1 MLEKRIEADIIVAR
15 TLIVQ
20 KKKERALLALKKKK
34 LSENQLQN
42 IQAYLMNVEGML
54 SDMELTKQQS
64 NVMAA
69 LKQGNEA
76 LKKAQQ
82 EMPLDDIQSLM
93 DETAEAKEYQD
104 KVQDLLSQ
112 QLDAADNESV
122 LQELQQLEDLAL
134 QEEMQHMPSV
144 PKTEPQQAQ
153 QQQQVQPAAEAAGAQ
168 AAVQL
173 EEELPSVPKTKVAVE
188 TEELRQ
194 LEEPLPAS

>member
-1 MLEKRIEADIIVAR
+1 VKLQLDATSSKH
-15 TLIVQ
+15 
-20 KKKERALLALKKKK
+20 ALF
-34 LSENQLQN
+34 
-42 IQAYLMNVEGML
+42 
-54 SDMELTKQQS
+54 
-64 NVMAA
+64 AA
-69 LKQGNEA
+69 LVDCCCVAHA
-76 LKKAQQ
+76 LCCAV
-82 EMPLDDIQSLM
+82 
-93 DETAEAKEYQD
+93 QD

-173 EEELPSVPKTKVAVE
+173 EEELPSVPKTKVCVRTWPAVW
-188 TEELRQ
+188 RCCC
-194 LEEPLPAS
+194 SCWCGMR